1 MSSNTK
7 SYWKISCFL
16 LKQYSSIFIRNISTK
31 ALNTIFFILHLAI
44 KLYRHKLNHFP
55 YQQVFYWSQQT
66 MNKKKDSSI
75 YNVYWEGG
83 GGMAFRVLPITLLAM
98 IFLLGS
104 TFGNLTHSRAQN
116 RHLQR
121 AITHDHLTFVLN
133 GVRERAMSSVQPD
146 PIMLIH
152 FPEIN
157 HQLKVSFKE

>member
-1 MSSNTK
+1 
-7 SYWKISCFL
+7 
-16 LKQYSSIFIRNISTK
+16 
-31 ALNTIFFILHLAI
+31 
-44 KLYRHKLNHFP
+44 
-55 YQQVFYWSQQT
+55 
-66 MNKKKDSSI
+66 MNKKRDSSI

-83 GGMAFRVLPITLLAM
+83 GGMVFRVLPITLIAM
-98 IFLLGS
+98 AFLLGS
-104 TFGNLTHSRAQN
+104 TFANLTHSRAQN

-157 HQLKVSFKE
+157 HQLKVNIYFT

>member
-1 MSSNTK
+1 
-7 SYWKISCFL
+7 
-16 LKQYSSIFIRNISTK
+16 
-31 ALNTIFFILHLAI
+31 
-44 KLYRHKLNHFP
+44 
-55 YQQVFYWSQQT
+55 

-157 HQLKVSFKE
+157 HQLKVSFNK